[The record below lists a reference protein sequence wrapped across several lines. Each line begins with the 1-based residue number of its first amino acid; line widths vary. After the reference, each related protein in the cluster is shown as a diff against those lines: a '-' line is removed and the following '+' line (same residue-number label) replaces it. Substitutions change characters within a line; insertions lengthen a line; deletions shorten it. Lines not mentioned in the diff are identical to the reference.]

1 MLHTQG
7 LVSKLY
13 IWYTGTWYVFTQL
26 LIRISRDILRSMPVV
41 RAIEVY
47 PTQLADM
54 GFDEVLDLTADVSSF
69 CDIRVCSS
77 ALHQVYCM
85 LYLYLHAWYR
95 YFTDCG
101 LQIYHAWCTFEYIR
115 SHISRRPLWLGR
127 LSSCLAKSI
136 SRVQFS
142 SSAPTRR
149 DFFLHKNSLA
159 ESARAWASN
168 IRWKW
173 PSSGLLNPM
182 RDRNWRHIPG
192 GIRDDTCD
200 HGLSRRSLRV
210 KPPTSWAG
218 K

>member
-1 MLHTQG
+1 MIYARSTRDRSTSIPRSLQVW
-7 LVSKLY
+7 VS
-13 IWYTGTWYVFTQL
+13 TTSSTSQL
-26 LIRISRDILRSMPVV
+26 TFIHFVIKSL
-41 RAIEVY
+41 
-47 PTQLADM
+47 QL
-54 GFDEVLDLTADVSSF
+54 
-69 CDIRVCSS
+69 CSTPG
-77 ALHQVYCM
+77 M
-85 LYLYLHAWYR
+85 LYPYLHAWYR

-142 SSAPTRR
+142 SSAHTRR

-200 HGLSRRSLRV
+200 HGLSRRSLTV